1 MESRLGI
8 NTLSSTN
15 AGFVVV
21 VEAFVVVVVVEV
33 VVVVVVE
40 DVVIVMISNCTFL
53 SVIFAEI
60 NI

>member
-15 AGFVVV
+15 AGFVEV

-53 SVIFAEI
+53 SVISAEI